1 MECNLN
7 MKIIERYCGYKA
19 AHYHS
24 DHVLE
29 IKTALDSGEI
39 QGLVVRFS
47 SDMPSDSIGW
57 LADFRKL
64 KVLGLAGFP
73 ANIDLCELK
82 KLDQLEQLLIDA
94 QDMSPVIDFVCFP
107 SLKSIA
113 CEWKKGMF
121 RNTQLSRLKELRLWK
136 YSGKDL
142 EELRDFS
149 GIERLFLAQSKC
161 ESLNGISDFKN
172 ISSLEICYMG
182 KLNNIADLNL
192 ASLREL
198 IIENSKKISD
208 YSQIKQCVNL
218 EKLYIHH
225 SAPIASLDF
234 INSLK
239 NLKSFRFIGT
249 DVLNGNLEPLFS
261 VTDVC
266 FTQKKHFSHKL
277 SDFVPNS

>member
-1 MECNLN
+1 

-29 IKTALDSGEI
+29 IKMALDTGEI

-47 SDMPSDSIGW
+47 SEMPSDSIGW

-82 KLDQLEQLLIDA
+82 KLEQLDQILIDT
-94 QDMSPVIDFVCFP
+94 QDLSPVIDFLCFP

-113 CEWKKGMF
+113 CDWKKGIF
-121 RNTQLSRLKELRLWK
+121 RNTQLSRLNELRLWK
-136 YSGKDL
+136 YGCKDL
-142 EELRDFS
+142 EELKDFS
-149 GIERLFLAQSKC
+149 SIERLFLAQSKC
-161 ESLNGISDFKN
+161 ESLNGISGFKN
-172 ISSLEICYMG
+172 ISSLEICYMS
-182 KLNNIADLNL
+182 KLSDISGLDV
-192 ASLREL
+192 ASLKEL
-198 IIENSKKISD
+198 IIENSKKIND
-208 YSQIKQCVNL
+208 YSPIVQCANL

-225 SAPIASLDF
+225 SAPIPSLDF
-234 INSLK
+234 VRSLK

-249 DVLNGNLEPLFS
+249 DVLDGNLEPLFS
-261 VTDVC
+261 VSDVC

-277 SDFVPNS
+277 SDFMLEP